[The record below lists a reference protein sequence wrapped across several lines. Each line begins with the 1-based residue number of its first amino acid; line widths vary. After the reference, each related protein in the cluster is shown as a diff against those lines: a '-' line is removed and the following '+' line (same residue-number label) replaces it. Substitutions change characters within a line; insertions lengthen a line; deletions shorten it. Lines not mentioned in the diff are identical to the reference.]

1 MKLNFLIL
9 LSMISVLALQAQQHS
24 LEKIWQTDT
33 IVAIPESVLPDTRKK
48 VLFISLIDGAGWDV
62 DGKGGI
68 AKLGIEGTDYNP
80 TWITGLNAPKGMGI
94 SRKRLYVA
102 DMNEVVVIN
111 IKKGRIEKKIVIDSA
126 KGLNDITISDDG
138 IIYVSDSRASKI
150 WRIEKDIPSLYL
162 ENMAGVNGLKAV
174 NNDLIIASGKSFIKA
189 DAQKN
194 ITKIA
199 ELPQGGDG
207 IEPIGNGDFI
217 VTAWSG
223 YIFYVYS
230 DGRVETL
237 LESHREKMNTADLG
251 YDPKKRILYI
261 PTFNAKKIVAYNL
274 K

>member
-1 MKLNFLIL
+1 ML
-9 LSMISVLALQAQQHS
+9 
-24 LEKIWQTDT
+24 
-33 IVAIPESVLPDTRKK
+33 
-48 VLFISLIDGAGWDV
+48 ISLIDGGGWDV
-62 DGKGGI
+62 DGKGGV
-68 AKLGIEGTDYNP
+68 AKLGIGGNNYNP
-80 TWITGLNAPKGMGI
+80 TWITGLNAPKGMG
-94 SRKRLYVA
+94 RRGKRLYVA
-102 DMNEVVVIN
+102 DINEVVVIN
-111 IKKGRIEKKIVIDSA
+111 IKKGRIEKKILIDSA

-138 IIYVSDSRASKI
+138 IVYVSDSRANKI
-150 WRIEKDIPSLYL
+150 WRIEKDVPTLYL
-162 ENMAGVNGLKAV
+162 ENMTGVNGLKAV

-189 DAQKN
+189 DPQKN
-194 ITKIA
+194 ITKIG

-223 YIFYVYS
+223 YIFYVHS

-237 LESHREKMNTADLG
+237 LDSHLEKMNTADLG